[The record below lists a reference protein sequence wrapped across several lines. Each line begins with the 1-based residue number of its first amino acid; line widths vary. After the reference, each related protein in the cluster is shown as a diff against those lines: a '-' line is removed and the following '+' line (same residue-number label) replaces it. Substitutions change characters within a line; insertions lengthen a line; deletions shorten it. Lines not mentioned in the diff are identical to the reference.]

1 MVGGYSH
8 IFFVNKFF
16 SFFISAFPPFLY
28 ILRELR
34 TKKGVYQKDVAK
46 YLGVDRTTYVKYERG
61 DSEPSIDIIKKLANY
76 FDVTVDF
83 LVGEEKKANTLD
95 EQLSGIEF
103 ALYGEIHDLTDDEK
117 QDILSYVKFKKSQR
131 QE

>member
-1 MVGGYSH
+1 M
-8 IFFVNKFF
+8 N
-16 SFFISAFPPFLY
+16 

-131 QE
+131 QK

>member
-1 MVGGYSH
+1 M
-8 IFFVNKFF
+8 N
-16 SFFISAFPPFLY
+16 

-83 LVGEEKKANTLD
+83 LVGEEKKANTFYQIFWYAQSVAITIG
-95 EQLSGIEF
+95 ECHGPTGREKNGM
-103 ALYGEIHDLTDDEK
+103 YGVVLIVWSMERSTVKIHRRLM
-117 QDILSYVKFKKSQR
+117 KKR
-131 QE
+131 YRERLCRHWGN

>member
-1 MVGGYSH
+1 M
-8 IFFVNKFF
+8 N
-16 SFFISAFPPFLY
+16 

-83 LVGEEKKANTLD
+83 LVWEEKKANTLD

>member
-1 MVGGYSH
+1 M
-8 IFFVNKFF
+8 N
-16 SFFISAFPPFLY
+16 

-83 LVGEEKKANTLD
+83 LVGEEK
-95 EQLSGIEF
+95 
-103 ALYGEIHDLTDDEK
+103 

>member
-1 MVGGYSH
+1 M
-8 IFFVNKFF
+8 
-16 SFFISAFPPFLY
+16 
-28 ILRELR
+28 
-34 TKKGVYQKDVAK
+34 
-46 YLGVDRTTYVKYERG
+46 
-61 DSEPSIDIIKKLANY
+61 ANY

-83 LVGEEKKANTLD
+83 LVGKEKKANTLD

>member
-1 MVGGYSH
+1 M
-8 IFFVNKFF
+8 N
-16 SFFISAFPPFLY
+16 

-83 LVGEEKKANTLD
+83 LVGKEKKANTLD

>member
-1 MVGGYSH
+1 M
-8 IFFVNKFF
+8 N
-16 SFFISAFPPFLY
+16 

-95 EQLSGIEF
+95 EP
-103 ALYGEIHDLTDDEK
+103 
-117 QDILSYVKFKKSQR
+117 VKR
-131 QE
+131 N

>member
-1 MVGGYSH
+1 M
-8 IFFVNKFF
+8 N
-16 SFFISAFPPFLY
+16 

-83 LVGEEKKANTLD
+83 LVGEEKKTNTLD

-103 ALYGEIHDLTDDEK
+103 ALTGHSVIC
-117 QDILSYVKFKKSQR
+117 
-131 QE
+131 

>member
-1 MVGGYSH
+1 M
-8 IFFVNKFF
+8 N
-16 SFFISAFPPFLY
+16 

-117 QDILSYVKFKKSQR
+117 QDILSYVKFKNTTTRIILNACFDLPNCNTK
-131 QE
+131 EYIKKGEMH

>member
-1 MVGGYSH
+1 M
-8 IFFVNKFF
+8 N
-16 SFFISAFPPFLY
+16 

-83 LVGEEKKANTLD
+83 
-95 EQLSGIEF
+95 F
-103 ALYGEIHDLTDDEK
+103 
-117 QDILSYVKFKKSQR
+117 VKKKSKYFR
-131 QE
+131 RTVKRN

>member
-1 MVGGYSH
+1 MNVL
-8 IFFVNKFF
+8 K
-16 SFFISAFPPFLY
+16 
-28 ILRELR
+28 ELR

-83 LVGEEKKANTLD
+83 LVGKEKKANTLD

>member
-1 MVGGYSH
+1 M
-8 IFFVNKFF
+8 N
-16 SFFISAFPPFLY
+16 

-46 YLGVDRTTYVKYERG
+46 YLGVETEQHMLNMNVG

-83 LVGEEKKANTLD
+83 
-95 EQLSGIEF
+95 
-103 ALYGEIHDLTDDEK
+103 
-117 QDILSYVKFKKSQR
+117 
-131 QE
+131 

>member
-1 MVGGYSH
+1 M
-8 IFFVNKFF
+8 N
-16 SFFISAFPPFLY
+16 

-83 LVGEEKKANTLD
+83 LVGEEKKVNTLD

>member
-1 MVGGYSH
+1 M
-8 IFFVNKFF
+8 N
-16 SFFISAFPPFLY
+16 

-61 DSEPSIDIIKKLANY
+61 VSEPSLDIIKKLANY

-83 LVGEEKKANTLD
+83 LAWRRKRKK
-95 EQLSGIEF
+95 
-103 ALYGEIHDLTDDEK
+103 
-117 QDILSYVKFKKSQR
+117 IL
-131 QE
+131 

>member
-1 MVGGYSH
+1 M
-8 IFFVNKFF
+8 N
-16 SFFISAFPPFLY
+16 

-34 TKKGVYQKDVAK
+34 TKKGVYQKDIAK

-83 LVGEEKKANTLD
+83 LVGKEKKANTLD